1 MNKNSAS
8 FGSLEIKCIRPRDS
22 QLQCGT
28 GLQACWN
35 RRVCQWSPIW
45 KMLPSPRHPLLA
57 SSAGPPIHQTD
68 RSGKRSDVCNN
79 KKVGDSCFRRF
90 SQIVLHKMPCNIFT
104 LAQIPKPTEL
114 QALSW
119 IFELWEGSSESP
131 STEVISRASAIL
143 RFSTWKLL
151 LLHSKKMSYAV
162 GPL

>member
-79 KKVGDSCFRRF
+79 KKSWWLVFQTFQPNSPAQNALQHFYTGANSKANWASGSFMNLRTVGRKFGVTFHWSDFKSI
-90 SQIVLHKMPCNIFT
+90 SNIKVFHLEAAS
-104 LAQIPKPTEL
+104 LA
-114 QALSW
+114 
-119 IFELWEGSSESP
+119 
-131 STEVISRASAIL
+131 
-143 RFSTWKLL
+143 
-151 LLHSKKMSYAV
+151 
-162 GPL
+162 